1 MTVESIKKILA
12 TPSIGNFRCVE
23 LFEVIGTRSNNPNF
37 NIFTLAIAH
46 ETDLRLI
53 NKEEITP
60 KLVQLETDE
69 SLEFD
74 VFKSIISIEDFFN
87 RISDLNTKI
96 TDKDNKNNIVY
107 GRLKCIPAV
116 HAPTLEQ
123 GKNEF
128 LGLLKN
134 NFFGGSHLFEW
145 FDESKE
151 HVASLI
157 ENLKSLDELSKKLQE
172 YLPIKIGSHS
182 DRLGNIILQIPC
194 YAVAFVIERR
204 DPNSHQLL
212 SNLAVSPH
220 ISEEVKLSGIFWR
233 EQHGSMIDFQ
243 KIPLA
248 KGRNIIPF
256 QQINGRGH
264 YAIWDENNQIICAG
278 GEMPPIIEFINFSTY
293 MQEHD
298 QRIFRLPDG
307 TEQKINISTQ
317 ASQNQIGKNI
327 KDHRD
332 WVRNRLL
339 KTERQELHDS
349 LKLRQFKQD
358 MHQKAKQKMHRE
370 AKQKMHRE
378 AKQKM
383 HREALDF
390 IRKLIK
396 TYSQNGIYLWDPY
409 LSAQDLLKTVFFCP
423 YANVP
428 IKALTSKRALEKNK
442 ESPCRADLKNEI
454 NQAILQAGRLNLT
467 FVKARVGNFHD
478 RFIIFP
484 QAKDEPVRAWSL
496 GTSVNSLGTSHHII
510 QEVEDGQIIA
520 DIFEEMWEQSISDEG
535 NILWKSKKN

>member
-12 TPSIGNFRCVE
+12 TPSIDNFRCVE
-23 LFEVIGTRSNNPNF
+23 LFEVIGTRSNNPAF
-37 NIFTLAIAH
+37 NVFTLAIAH
-46 ETDLRLI
+46 ETDLYLI
-53 NKEEITP
+53 NKEKITP
-60 KLVQLETDE
+60 RLVKLKTDK
-69 SLEFD
+69 SLKFG
-74 VFKSIISIEDFFN
+74 VLKSIISIEDFFN

-116 HAPTLEQ
+116 HAPALEQ

-194 YAVAFVIERR
+194 SAVAFVIERR

-264 YAIWDENNQIICAG
+264 YAIWDEDNQIICAG
-278 GEMPPIIEFINFSTY
+278 GEIPPIMESINLSIY

-358 MHQKAKQKMHRE
+358 
-370 AKQKMHRE
+370 
-378 AKQKM
+378 M

-496 GTSVNSLGTSHHII
+496 GTSVNSLGKSHHII

>member
-12 TPSIGNFRCVE
+12 TPSIGNYRCVE
-23 LFEVIGTRSNNPNF
+23 LFEVIGTRNNNPAF

-53 NKEEITP
+53 NKEKITP
-60 KLVQLETDE
+60 KLVQLKTDK
-69 SLEFD
+69 SLKFG

-96 TDKDNKNNIVY
+96 TDKDNKNNLVY

-116 HAPTLEQ
+116 HAPALEQ

-157 ENLKSLDELSKKLQE
+157 ENLKSLDELSKKLQD

-194 YAVAFVIERR
+194 SAVAFVIERR

-220 ISEEVKLSGIFWR
+220 ILEEVKLSGIFWR

-256 QQINGRGH
+256 QQINGRG
-264 YAIWDENNQIICAG
+264 YYTIWDEGNQIICAG

-293 MQEHD
+293 IQEHD
-298 QRIFRLPDG
+298 QRIFRLSNE

-317 ASQNQIGKNI
+317 ASQSQIGKNI
-327 KDHRD
+327 KNHRD

-339 KTERQELHDS
+339 KIERQELHDS

-358 MHQKAKQKMHRE
+358 MRQ
-370 AKQKMHRE
+370 
-378 AKQKM
+378 
-383 HREALDF
+383 EALDF

-396 TYSQNGIYLWDPY
+396 AYSQNGIYLWDPY
-409 LSAQDLLKTVFFCP
+409 LWVQDLLETVFFSP

-428 IKALTSKRALEKNK
+428 IKALTSNEALKINK
-442 ESPCRADLKNEI
+442 ESPCRAKI
-454 NQAILQAGRLNLT
+454 NQAILQAGWLNLT
-467 FVKARVGNFHD
+467 FVKARVRNFHD

-496 GTSVNSLGTSHHII
+496 GTSVNSLGKSHHII

>member
-23 LFEVIGTRSNNPNF
+23 LFEVIGTRSKNPAF

-53 NKEEITP
+53 NEEEITP
-60 KLVQLETDE
+60 KLVQLETDK
-69 SLEFD
+69 SLKFG
-74 VFKSIISIEDFFN
+74 VLKSIIPIEDFFN

-96 TDKDNKNNIVY
+96 TNKDSKNNLVY
-107 GRLKCIPAV
+107 GRLKGIPAV
-116 HAPTLEQ
+116 HAPALGQ
-123 GKNEF
+123 DKNEF

-194 YAVAFVIERR
+194 SAVAFVIERR
-204 DPNSHQLL
+204 YPNSHQLL

-278 GEMPPIIEFINFSTY
+278 GEIPPIIELINFSTY

-317 ASQNQIGKNI
+317 ASQSQIGKNI

-358 MHQKAKQKMHRE
+358 IPQ
-370 AKQKMHRE
+370 E

-428 IKALTSKRALEKNK
+428 IKALTSKKALKKNK
-442 ESPCRADLKNEI
+442 ELPCRADLKNEI
-454 NQAILQAGRLNLT
+454 NQAILQAGWLNLT
-467 FVKARVGNFHD
+467 FVKASTENFHD

-496 GTSVNSLGTSHHII
+496 GTSVNGLGKSHHII

>member
-23 LFEVIGTRSNNPNF
+23 LFEVIGTKSKNSTF

-53 NKEEITP
+53 NEEEITP
-60 KLVQLETDE
+60 KLVQLKTDK
-69 SLEFD
+69 SLKFG
-74 VFKSIISIEDFFN
+74 VFKRIISIEDFFN
-87 RISDLNTKI
+87 RISNLNTKI
-96 TDKDNKNNIVY
+96 TDKDNKNNLVY

-116 HAPTLEQ
+116 HAPALEQ

-194 YAVAFVIERR
+194 SAVAFVIERR

-278 GEMPPIIEFINFSTY
+278 GEIPPIIEFINFSTY

-298 QRIFRLPDG
+298 QRIFGLSKE
-307 TEQKINISTQ
+307 TEQKIDISTQ
-317 ASQNQIGKNI
+317 ASQSQIGKNI
-327 KDHRD
+327 KNHRD

-339 KTERQELHDS
+339 KIERQELHDS
-349 LKLRQFKQD
+349 LKLRQFKHD
-358 MHQKAKQKMHRE
+358 MRQ
-370 AKQKMHRE
+370 
-378 AKQKM
+378 
-383 HREALDF
+383 EALDF

-396 TYSQNGIYLWDPY
+396 AYSQNGIYLWDPY
-409 LSAQDLLKTVFFCP
+409 LWVQDLLETVFFSP

-428 IKALTSKRALEKNK
+428 IKALTSNEALKINK
-442 ESPCRADLKNEI
+442 ESPCRAKI
-454 NQAILQAGRLNLT
+454 NQAILQAGWLNLT
-467 FVKARVGNFHD
+467 FVKARVRNFHD

-496 GTSVNSLGTSHHII
+496 GTSVNSLGKSHHII